1 VEEMQKLTLLAA
13 VLVAINLIPFS
24 APPAMAGGSEDLPST
39 DTILRR
45 YVEAS
50 GGMDAIESLETRVTV
65 GRLIHDLSW
74 KVPPREVTPFAAY
87 AAVPGRVLMVE
98 HKGEGTRCEGFDR
111 RDTWVQDAG
120 GITSKDEPFRS
131 KTAWLFDPQGSL
143 RIEEYFPGLEFTST
157 KMIDG
162 RRVYVLESPG
172 LDSAHYALAFDS
184 ETGLLTGIG
193 YYWSILDYREV
204 DGIKIPHRV
213 EMSRKGGSSTF
224 VLDLVK
230 HNLPLEDV
238 LFSEPASLR

>member
-1 VEEMQKLTLLAA
+1 
-13 VLVAINLIPFS
+13 
-24 APPAMAGGSEDLPST
+24 
-39 DTILRR
+39 LRR

-50 GGMDAIESLETRVTV
+50 GGRNAIESLDTRVTI

-74 KVPPREVTPFAAY
+74 KVPPREAVPFAAY

-98 HKGEGTRCEGFDR
+98 HKGDGTRCEGFDR
-111 RDTWVQDAG
+111 RTTWVQDAE
-120 GITSKDEPFRS
+120 GIRLKDEPFRS
-131 KTAWLFDPQGSL
+131 KTAWLFDPRGAL
-143 RIEEYFPGLEFTST
+143 RIEEYFPGLEVTSS
-157 KMIDG
+157 KLIDD
-162 RRVYVLESPG
+162 RMVYLLESPD
-172 LDSAHYALAFDS
+172 LDPAHYALTFDS

-193 YYWSILDYREV
+193 YYWSILDYRKV